1 MRFILASASPR
12 RKELLEQ
19 IGVKFDI
26 LPATGEEVITKEL
39 PGEVVMELAKQKAE
53 EVAKTAGA
61 DALVLG
67 ADTVVAYEGK
77 ILGKPKDEADAL
89 RMLTMLSGK
98 EHEVYT
104 GVALID
110 NRDQSME
117 NFFER
122 TKVTMYPV
130 SEEEIRD
137 YIAGGEPMDKAGAYA
152 IQGLGAKFIQKIEGD
167 YNNVVGLPIGRIYQ
181 EIKRKSI
188 EIPTQFLIRY
198 YGCEKNVL
206 GESYL
211 GGISGMNE
219 YDEECLQ
226 VFLEKQ
232 LQLFQEEVATTPEE
246 AEEFL
251 SDCMAVICK
260 DLKDVKDYFDEEGV
274 DISGLSLDNL
284 EELEEVFA
292 LPSGRYL
299 IVEG

>member
-122 TKVTMYPV
+122 TKVTMYPD
-130 SEEEIRD
+130 SFRRSR
-137 YIAGGEPMDKAGAYA
+137 G
-152 IQGLGAKFIQKIEGD
+152 
-167 YNNVVGLPIGRIYQ
+167 
-181 EIKRKSI
+181 
-188 EIPTQFLIRY
+188 
-198 YGCEKNVL
+198 
-206 GESYL
+206 
-211 GGISGMNE
+211 
-219 YDEECLQ
+219 
-226 VFLEKQ
+226 
-232 LQLFQEEVATTPEE
+232 TTTM
-246 AEEFL
+246 L
-251 SDCMAVICK
+251 
-260 DLKDVKDYFDEEGV
+260 
-274 DISGLSLDNL
+274 
-284 EELEEVFA
+284 
-292 LPSGRYL
+292 
-299 IVEG
+299 

>member
-26 LPATGEEVITKEL
+26 LPATGKEVITKEL

-188 EIPTQFLIRY
+188 EIPTRF
-198 YGCEKNVL
+198 
-206 GESYL
+206 
-211 GGISGMNE
+211 
-219 YDEECLQ
+219 
-226 VFLEKQ
+226 
-232 LQLFQEEVATTPEE
+232 
-246 AEEFL
+246 
-251 SDCMAVICK
+251 
-260 DLKDVKDYFDEEGV
+260 
-274 DISGLSLDNL
+274 
-284 EELEEVFA
+284 
-292 LPSGRYL
+292 
-299 IVEG
+299 

>member
-19 IGVKFDI
+19 IGVKFNI
-26 LPATGEEVITKEL
+26 LPATGEEVITQEL

-89 RMLTMLSGK
+89 RMLTILSGK

-130 SEEEIRD
+130 SEEEIR
-137 YIAGGEPMDKAGAYA
+137 
-152 IQGLGAKFIQKIEGD
+152 
-167 YNNVVGLPIGRIYQ
+167 
-181 EIKRKSI
+181 
-188 EIPTQFLIRY
+188 
-198 YGCEKNVL
+198 
-206 GESYL
+206 
-211 GGISGMNE
+211 
-219 YDEECLQ
+219 
-226 VFLEKQ
+226 
-232 LQLFQEEVATTPEE
+232 
-246 AEEFL
+246 
-251 SDCMAVICK
+251 
-260 DLKDVKDYFDEEGV
+260 EGV
-274 DISGLSLDNL
+274 RLLAQAWL
-284 EELEEVFA
+284 A
-292 LPSGRYL
+292 
-299 IVEG
+299 

>member
-19 IGVKFDI
+19 IGVKFNI

-77 ILGKPKDEADAL
+77 ILGKPKDEAEAL

-130 SEEEIRD
+130 SEEEIR
-137 YIAGGEPMDKAGAYA
+137 
-152 IQGLGAKFIQKIEGD
+152 
-167 YNNVVGLPIGRIYQ
+167 
-181 EIKRKSI
+181 
-188 EIPTQFLIRY
+188 
-198 YGCEKNVL
+198 
-206 GESYL
+206 
-211 GGISGMNE
+211 
-219 YDEECLQ
+219 
-226 VFLEKQ
+226 
-232 LQLFQEEVATTPEE
+232 
-246 AEEFL
+246 
-251 SDCMAVICK
+251 
-260 DLKDVKDYFDEEGV
+260 EGV
-274 DISGLSLDNL
+274 RLLAQAWL
-284 EELEEVFA
+284 A
-292 LPSGRYL
+292 
-299 IVEG
+299 

>member
-19 IGVKFDI
+19 IGVKFNI

-53 EVAKTAGA
+53 EIAKTAGA

-152 IQGLGAKFIQKIEGD
+152 IQGIGAKFIQKIEG
-167 YNNVVGLPIGRIYQ
+167 GLQQCCR
-181 EIKRKSI
+181 
-188 EIPTQFLIRY
+188 T
-198 YGCEKNVL
+198 
-206 GESYL
+206 SYRQNL
-211 GGISGMNE
+211 SGN
-219 YDEECLQ
+219 
-226 VFLEKQ
+226 K
-232 LQLFQEEVATTPEE
+232 AK
-246 AEEFL
+246 
-251 SDCMAVICK
+251 IH
-260 DLKDVKDYFDEEGV
+260 
-274 DISGLSLDNL
+274 
-284 EELEEVFA
+284 
-292 LPSGRYL
+292 
-299 IVEG
+299 

>member
-26 LPATGEEVITKEL
+26 P
-39 PGEVVMELAKQKAE
+39 PGNRRRGDHKRASGRRGDGIG
-53 EVAKTAGA
+53 KTESRRGCKDSGGA

-110 NRDQSME
+110 NRIKAWRI
-117 NFFER
+117 FFER

-188 EIPTQFLIRY
+188 EIPTRF
-198 YGCEKNVL
+198 
-206 GESYL
+206 
-211 GGISGMNE
+211 
-219 YDEECLQ
+219 
-226 VFLEKQ
+226 
-232 LQLFQEEVATTPEE
+232 
-246 AEEFL
+246 
-251 SDCMAVICK
+251 
-260 DLKDVKDYFDEEGV
+260 
-274 DISGLSLDNL
+274 
-284 EELEEVFA
+284 
-292 LPSGRYL
+292 
-299 IVEG
+299 

>member
-26 LPATGEEVITKEL
+26 LPATGEEAITKEL

-77 ILGKPKDEADAL
+77 ILGKPQDEADAL

-137 YIAGGEPMDKAGAYA
+137 YIASGEPMDKAGAYA

-188 EIPTQFLIRY
+188 EIPTRF
-198 YGCEKNVL
+198 
-206 GESYL
+206 
-211 GGISGMNE
+211 
-219 YDEECLQ
+219 
-226 VFLEKQ
+226 
-232 LQLFQEEVATTPEE
+232 
-246 AEEFL
+246 
-251 SDCMAVICK
+251 
-260 DLKDVKDYFDEEGV
+260 
-274 DISGLSLDNL
+274 
-284 EELEEVFA
+284 
-292 LPSGRYL
+292 
-299 IVEG
+299 

>member
-39 PGEVVMELAKQKAE
+39 PGEEVMELAKQKAE

-152 IQGLGAKFIQKIEGD
+152 IQGLGAKFIQKNRG
-167 YNNVVGLPIGRIYQ
+167 GLQQCCR
-181 EIKRKSI
+181 
-188 EIPTQFLIRY
+188 T
-198 YGCEKNVL
+198 
-206 GESYL
+206 SYRQNL
-211 GGISGMNE
+211 SGN
-219 YDEECLQ
+219 
-226 VFLEKQ
+226 K
-232 LQLFQEEVATTPEE
+232 AK
-246 AEEFL
+246 
-251 SDCMAVICK
+251 IH
-260 DLKDVKDYFDEEGV
+260 
-274 DISGLSLDNL
+274 
-284 EELEEVFA
+284 
-292 LPSGRYL
+292 
-299 IVEG
+299 

>member
-1 MRFILASASPR
+1 
-12 RKELLEQ
+12 
-19 IGVKFDI
+19 
-26 LPATGEEVITKEL
+26 
-39 PGEVVMELAKQKAE
+39 MELAKQKAE

-137 YIAGGEPMDKAGAYA
+137 YIAGGVPMDKAGAYA

-188 EIPTQFLIRY
+188 EIPTRF
-198 YGCEKNVL
+198 
-206 GESYL
+206 
-211 GGISGMNE
+211 
-219 YDEECLQ
+219 
-226 VFLEKQ
+226 
-232 LQLFQEEVATTPEE
+232 
-246 AEEFL
+246 
-251 SDCMAVICK
+251 
-260 DLKDVKDYFDEEGV
+260 
-274 DISGLSLDNL
+274 
-284 EELEEVFA
+284 
-292 LPSGRYL
+292 
-299 IVEG
+299 

>member
-117 NFFER
+117 NFLKE
-122 TKVTMYPV
+122 
-130 SEEEIRD
+130 
-137 YIAGGEPMDKAGAYA
+137 
-152 IQGLGAKFIQKIEGD
+152 QK
-167 YNNVVGLPIGRIYQ
+167 
-181 EIKRKSI
+181 
-188 EIPTQFLIRY
+188 
-198 YGCEKNVL
+198 
-206 GESYL
+206 
-211 GGISGMNE
+211 
-219 YDEECLQ
+219 
-226 VFLEKQ
+226 
-232 LQLFQEEVATTPEE
+232 
-246 AEEFL
+246 
-251 SDCMAVICK
+251 
-260 DLKDVKDYFDEEGV
+260 
-274 DISGLSLDNL
+274 
-284 EELEEVFA
+284 
-292 LPSGRYL
+292 
-299 IVEG
+299 

>member
-89 RMLTMLSGK
+89 RMLTILSGK

-130 SEEEIRD
+130 SEEEIR
-137 YIAGGEPMDKAGAYA
+137 
-152 IQGLGAKFIQKIEGD
+152 
-167 YNNVVGLPIGRIYQ
+167 
-181 EIKRKSI
+181 
-188 EIPTQFLIRY
+188 
-198 YGCEKNVL
+198 
-206 GESYL
+206 
-211 GGISGMNE
+211 
-219 YDEECLQ
+219 
-226 VFLEKQ
+226 
-232 LQLFQEEVATTPEE
+232 
-246 AEEFL
+246 
-251 SDCMAVICK
+251 
-260 DLKDVKDYFDEEGV
+260 EGV
-274 DISGLSLDNL
+274 RLLAQAWL
-284 EELEEVFA
+284 A
-292 LPSGRYL
+292 
-299 IVEG
+299 

>member
-19 IGVKFDI
+19 IGVKFNI

-67 ADTVVAYEGK
+67 ADTVVVYEGK

-89 RMLTMLSGK
+89 RMLTILSGK

-152 IQGLGAKFIQKIEGD
+152 IQGIGAKFIQKIEGD
-167 YNNVVGLPIGRIYQ
+167 YNNVVGLPMAEFI
-181 EIKRKSI
+181 RK
-188 EIPTQFLIRY
+188 
-198 YGCEKNVL
+198 
-206 GESYL
+206 
-211 GGISGMNE
+211 
-219 YDEECLQ
+219 
-226 VFLEKQ
+226 
-232 LQLFQEEVATTPEE
+232 
-246 AEEFL
+246 
-251 SDCMAVICK
+251 
-260 DLKDVKDYFDEEGV
+260 
-274 DISGLSLDNL
+274 
-284 EELEEVFA
+284 
-292 LPSGRYL
+292 
-299 IVEG
+299 

>member
-152 IQGLGAKFIQKIEGD
+152 IQSEAAKFISRIDGCY
-167 YNNVVGLPIGRIYQ
+167 YNVMGLPVSKLYAA
-181 EIKRKSI
+181 
-188 EIPTQFLIRY
+188 L
-198 YGCEKNVL
+198 
-206 GESYL
+206 
-211 GGISGMNE
+211 
-219 YDEECLQ
+219 
-226 VFLEKQ
+226 KQ
-232 LQLFQEEVATTPEE
+232 LNFQ
-246 AEEFL
+246 
-251 SDCMAVICK
+251 
-260 DLKDVKDYFDEEGV
+260 G
-274 DISGLSLDNL
+274 
-284 EELEEVFA
+284 
-292 LPSGRYL
+292 
-299 IVEG
+299 

>member
-1 MRFILASASPR
+1 MSFILASASPR

-77 ILGKPKDEADAL
+77 ILGQPKDEADAL

-167 YNNVVGLPIGRIYQ
+167 YNNVVGLRQ
-181 EIKRKSI
+181 N
-188 EIPTQFLIRY
+188 L
-198 YGCEKNVL
+198 
-206 GESYL
+206 
-211 GGISGMNE
+211 SGN
-219 YDEECLQ
+219 
-226 VFLEKQ
+226 K
-232 LQLFQEEVATTPEE
+232 AK
-246 AEEFL
+246 
-251 SDCMAVICK
+251 IH
-260 DLKDVKDYFDEEGV
+260 
-274 DISGLSLDNL
+274 
-284 EELEEVFA
+284 
-292 LPSGRYL
+292 
-299 IVEG
+299 

>member
-122 TKVTMYPV
+122 TKVT
-130 SEEEIRD
+130 I
-137 YIAGGEPMDKAGAYA
+137 
-152 IQGLGAKFIQKIEGD
+152 
-167 YNNVVGLPIGRIYQ
+167 
-181 EIKRKSI
+181 
-188 EIPTQFLIRY
+188 
-198 YGCEKNVL
+198 
-206 GESYL
+206 
-211 GGISGMNE
+211 
-219 YDEECLQ
+219 
-226 VFLEKQ
+226 
-232 LQLFQEEVATTPEE
+232 
-246 AEEFL
+246 
-251 SDCMAVICK
+251 
-260 DLKDVKDYFDEEGV
+260 
-274 DISGLSLDNL
+274 
-284 EELEEVFA
+284 
-292 LPSGRYL
+292 
-299 IVEG
+299 

>member
-130 SEEEIRD
+130 SEEEIR
-137 YIAGGEPMDKAGAYA
+137 
-152 IQGLGAKFIQKIEGD
+152 
-167 YNNVVGLPIGRIYQ
+167 
-181 EIKRKSI
+181 
-188 EIPTQFLIRY
+188 
-198 YGCEKNVL
+198 
-206 GESYL
+206 
-211 GGISGMNE
+211 
-219 YDEECLQ
+219 
-226 VFLEKQ
+226 
-232 LQLFQEEVATTPEE
+232 
-246 AEEFL
+246 
-251 SDCMAVICK
+251 
-260 DLKDVKDYFDEEGV
+260 EGV
-274 DISGLSLDNL
+274 RLLAQAWL
-284 EELEEVFA
+284 LLLLT
-292 LPSGRYL
+292 LPDT
-299 IVEG
+299 

>member
-26 LPATGEEVITKEL
+26 LPVTGEEVITKEL

-122 TKVTMYPV
+122 TKVMMYPV

-137 YIAGGEPMDKAGAYA
+137 YIAGGEPVADITYA
-152 IQGLGAKFIQKIEGD
+152 QI
-167 YNNVVGLPIGRIYQ
+167 
-181 EIKRKSI
+181 
-188 EIPTQFLIRY
+188 
-198 YGCEKNVL
+198 
-206 GESYL
+206 
-211 GGISGMNE
+211 
-219 YDEECLQ
+219 
-226 VFLEKQ
+226 
-232 LQLFQEEVATTPEE
+232 
-246 AEEFL
+246 
-251 SDCMAVICK
+251 
-260 DLKDVKDYFDEEGV
+260 
-274 DISGLSLDNL
+274 
-284 EELEEVFA
+284 
-292 LPSGRYL
+292 
-299 IVEG
+299 

>member
-39 PGEVVMELAKQKAE
+39 PGEEVMELAKQKAE

-110 NRDQSME
+110 NRDQSMW
-117 NFFER
+117 R
-122 TKVTMYPV
+122 LWW
-130 SEEEIRD
+130 D
-137 YIAGGEPMDKAGAYA
+137 YKG
-152 IQGLGAKFIQKIEGD
+152 KIPR
-167 YNNVVGLPIGRIYQ
+167 NP
-181 EIKRKSI
+181 
-188 EIPTQFLIRY
+188 
-198 YGCEKNVL
+198 
-206 GESYL
+206 
-211 GGISGMNE
+211 
-219 YDEECLQ
+219 
-226 VFLEKQ
+226 
-232 LQLFQEEVATTPEE
+232 
-246 AEEFL
+246 
-251 SDCMAVICK
+251 
-260 DLKDVKDYFDEEGV
+260 
-274 DISGLSLDNL
+274 
-284 EELEEVFA
+284 
-292 LPSGRYL
+292 
-299 IVEG
+299 

>member
-152 IQGLGAKFIQKIEGD
+152 IQGLFAEFIVKIDGD
-167 YNNVVGLPIGRIYQ
+167 YNNVVGLPIGRIM
-181 EIKRKSI
+181 R
-188 EIPTQFLIRY
+188 
-198 YGCEKNVL
+198 
-206 GESYL
+206 
-211 GGISGMNE
+211 
-219 YDEECLQ
+219 ECI
-226 VFLEKQ
+226 F
-232 LQLFQEEVATTPEE
+232 
-246 AEEFL
+246 
-251 SDCMAVICK
+251 
-260 DLKDVKDYFDEEGV
+260 
-274 DISGLSLDNL
+274 
-284 EELEEVFA
+284 
-292 LPSGRYL
+292 
-299 IVEG
+299 

>member
-39 PGEVVMELAKQKAE
+39 PGEEVMELAKQKAE

-137 YIAGGEPMDKAGAYA
+137 YIAGGEPMDKAGSYA
-152 IQGLGAKFIQKIEGD
+152 IQGGWAEFVERIEGD
-167 YNNVVGLPIGRIYQ
+167 YSNVVGLPWDR
-181 EIKRKSI
+181 
-188 EIPTQFLIRY
+188 F
-198 YGCEKNVL
+198 
-206 GESYL
+206 
-211 GGISGMNE
+211 
-219 YDEECLQ
+219 
-226 VFLEKQ
+226 FLE
-232 LQLFQEEVATTPEE
+232 
-246 AEEFL
+246 
-251 SDCMAVICK
+251 
-260 DLKDVKDYFDEEGV
+260 LKRF
-274 DISGLSLDNL
+274 
-284 EELEEVFA
+284 
-292 LPSGRYL
+292 
-299 IVEG
+299 

>member
-19 IGVKFDI
+19 IGVKFNI
-26 LPATGEEVITKEL
+26 LPAT
-39 PGEVVMELAKQKAE
+39 GEVVMELAKQKAE

-152 IQGLGAKFIQKIEGD
+152 IQGIGAKFIQKIEGD

-188 EIPTQFLIRY
+188 EIPTRF
-198 YGCEKNVL
+198 
-206 GESYL
+206 
-211 GGISGMNE
+211 
-219 YDEECLQ
+219 
-226 VFLEKQ
+226 
-232 LQLFQEEVATTPEE
+232 
-246 AEEFL
+246 
-251 SDCMAVICK
+251 
-260 DLKDVKDYFDEEGV
+260 
-274 DISGLSLDNL
+274 
-284 EELEEVFA
+284 
-292 LPSGRYL
+292 
-299 IVEG
+299 

>member
-19 IGVKFDI
+19 IGVKSDI

-137 YIAGGEPMDKAGAYA
+137 
-152 IQGLGAKFIQKIEGD
+152 
-167 YNNVVGLPIGRIYQ
+167 
-181 EIKRKSI
+181 
-188 EIPTQFLIRY
+188 
-198 YGCEKNVL
+198 
-206 GESYL
+206 
-211 GGISGMNE
+211 
-219 YDEECLQ
+219 
-226 VFLEKQ
+226 
-232 LQLFQEEVATTPEE
+232 
-246 AEEFL
+246 
-251 SDCMAVICK
+251 
-260 DLKDVKDYFDEEGV
+260 
-274 DISGLSLDNL
+274 
-284 EELEEVFA
+284 
-292 LPSGRYL
+292 
-299 IVEG
+299 

>member
-19 IGVKFDI
+19 IGVKFNI

-89 RMLTMLSGK
+89 RMLTILSGK

-122 TKVTMYPV
+122 T
-130 SEEEIRD
+130 D
-137 YIAGGEPMDKAGAYA
+137 
-152 IQGLGAKFIQKIEGD
+152 
-167 YNNVVGLPIGRIYQ
+167 
-181 EIKRKSI
+181 RKS
-188 EIPTQFLIRY
+188 
-198 YGCEKNVL
+198 V
-206 GESYL
+206 
-211 GGISGMNE
+211 
-219 YDEECLQ
+219 
-226 VFLEKQ
+226 V
-232 LQLFQEEVATTPEE
+232 
-246 AEEFL
+246 
-251 SDCMAVICK
+251 
-260 DLKDVKDYFDEEGV
+260 
-274 DISGLSLDNL
+274 
-284 EELEEVFA
+284 
-292 LPSGRYL
+292 
-299 IVEG
+299 

>member
-1 MRFILASASPR
+1 MRVILASASPR
-12 RKELLEQ
+12 RKELLER

-122 TKVTMYPV
+122 TKVMMYPV

-137 YIAGGEPMDKAGAYA
+137 YIVGGEPMDKAGAYA
-152 IQGLGAKFIQKIEGD
+152 IQGIGAKFIQKIEGD

-188 EIPTQFLIRY
+188 EIPTRF
-198 YGCEKNVL
+198 
-206 GESYL
+206 
-211 GGISGMNE
+211 
-219 YDEECLQ
+219 
-226 VFLEKQ
+226 
-232 LQLFQEEVATTPEE
+232 
-246 AEEFL
+246 
-251 SDCMAVICK
+251 
-260 DLKDVKDYFDEEGV
+260 
-274 DISGLSLDNL
+274 
-284 EELEEVFA
+284 
-292 LPSGRYL
+292 
-299 IVEG
+299 

>member
-19 IGVKFDI
+19 IGVKFNI

-89 RMLTMLSGK
+89 RMLTILSGK
-98 EHEVYT
+98 EHE
-104 GVALID
+104 ALID

-152 IQGLGAKFIQKIEGD
+152 IQGIGAKFIQKIEGD

-188 EIPTQFLIRY
+188 EIPTRF
-198 YGCEKNVL
+198 
-206 GESYL
+206 
-211 GGISGMNE
+211 
-219 YDEECLQ
+219 
-226 VFLEKQ
+226 
-232 LQLFQEEVATTPEE
+232 
-246 AEEFL
+246 
-251 SDCMAVICK
+251 
-260 DLKDVKDYFDEEGV
+260 
-274 DISGLSLDNL
+274 
-284 EELEEVFA
+284 
-292 LPSGRYL
+292 
-299 IVEG
+299 